1 MLTRRAA
8 TIVAASALVFSGV
21 SACGEDRPSAGEE
34 ARGLTDA
41 GSSSTA
47 PSSTPP
53 AATGEAEPG
62 QSPAGAYAGW
72 LNALARQD
80 AAAACELQAP
90 ELTIALRQEAILV
103 DRAELGDPC
112 VGFEALLWE
121 EPDFT
126 SQISDIAVTQV
137 TAEDAL
143 LEVHLVDPTPEQTD
157 NDEDAHT
164 VRMVYH
170 RAKWRVFSVDERTG
184 EGEAV
189 PGDATRWVESWCD
202 LDPSMTREE
211 LIAAMG
217 EPSGEYTVSDGG
229 EPQLWW
235 AQDQYDFRAYLD
247 VDGSV
252 LELVGD
258 YDALS
263 EADRALLPC
272 PELRN

>member
-1 MLTRRAA
+1 MTAVRVPSRILLLVALATPLALT
-8 TIVAASALVFSGV
+8 S
-21 SACGEDRPSAGEE
+21 CGEDA
-34 ARGLTDA
+34 
-41 GSSSTA
+41 A
-47 PSSTPP
+47 PAPRALASSSTPP
-53 AATGEAEPG
+53 PAPTPTTDDSPGTPAE
-62 QSPAGAYAGW
+62 AYAAW

-90 ELTIALRQEAILV
+90 ELTIALRQKAILV

-189 PGDATRWVESWCD
+189 PGDATRWVEAWCD